1 MKAGCSFRMSLLC
14 RFSTSIV
21 GVTSDKKIF
30 IKVRILSL
38 NESFGHD
45 SVPSCLVSVN
55 CLSWVRFST
64 PAPIFSAF
72 ILWNVSDGLLG
83 GKKFLILLEHAAS
96 GFSVCL
102 IRLEYSAAISI

>member
-38 NESFGHD
+38 NESFGHVC
-45 SVPSCLVSVN
+45 VPSCVMETS
-55 CLSWVRFST
+55 LSIS
-64 PAPIFSAF
+64 PAFFGNS
-72 ILWNVSDGLLG
+72 
-83 GKKFLILLEHAAS
+83 KKFDSCLLPSYWQNIQA
-96 GFSVCL
+96 V
-102 IRLEYSAAISI
+102 